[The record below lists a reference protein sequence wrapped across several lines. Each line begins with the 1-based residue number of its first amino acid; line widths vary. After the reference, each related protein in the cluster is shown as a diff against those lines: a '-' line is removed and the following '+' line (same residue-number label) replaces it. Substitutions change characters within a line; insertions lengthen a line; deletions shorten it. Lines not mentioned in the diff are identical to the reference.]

1 MALVIADAPIPL
13 TSDTHG
19 VFRVS
24 GTRITLD
31 TLIAAFEGGA
41 TVEEIVQ
48 QYPSLD
54 PADVYAVIG
63 YYLHHLAEVAAYLR
77 QRQEQAAATRQE
89 NQAHFDSTAVRE
101 RLLARRGSTGS

>member
-1 MALVIADAPIPL
+1 MSLQF

-19 VFRVS
+19 VFRVG
-24 GTRITLD
+24 GTRVTLD
-31 TLIAAFEGGA
+31 RLIAAFERGA

-63 YYLHHLAEVAAYLR
+63 YCLHNLAEVAAYLR
-77 QRQEQAAATRQE
+77 QRQLQAAATQQE
-89 NQAHFDSTAVRE
+89 NRARFDSTAVRE